1 MTLPPT
7 TPAPAN
13 APAVA
18 RRRRHV
24 INAVKLVFAVVILA
38 ILVRRLQSENVFA
51 RLISEPKHWGLLAV
65 AQVLV
70 IAALT
75 INYVRWCILGRAL
88 DLNFTYPDA
97 FRLGSLGF
105 LLNQVSPGAVG
116 GDLFKAVFIA
126 REQPGKRTE
135 AVASV
140 LIDRVVGLYGML
152 CVATVGYVIVSRH
165 TEFTGLI
172 RGVADAVVGCW
183 IVGTVGIGLL
193 MTPWFT
199 GPAMRGLFDRIPV
212 VGGTLA
218 RLVDAAG
225 AYRHHRGSL
234 FASILLGCVTHMLF
248 AIALWCIGQG
258 LPMVSP
264 PLSTMFVI
272 TPMSLAA
279 GAIPL
284 TPSGLGVAE
293 AAIGQLFQS
302 AGFNQADGYLA
313 GITYRVM
320 TYVMAAVG
328 AVYYVSARRAVTQVL
343 EEAEQVADAPADID
357 SDAASAG

>member
-1 MTLPPT
+1 MHLPPAT
-7 TPAPAN
+7 TAPAN
-13 APAVA
+13 AHAA
-18 RRRRHV
+18 AHRRRHFV
-24 INAVKLVFAVVILA
+24 NAAKLLLAVAILA
-38 ILVRRLQSENVFA
+38 VLVHRLQSENVFS
-51 RLISEPKHWGLLAV
+51 RLINEPKHWGLLGI
-65 AQVLV
+65 AQLLI
-70 IAALT
+70 IAGLAL
-75 INYVRWCILGRAL
+75 NYIRWCILGRAL
-88 DLNFTYPDA
+88 ALNFDYADA
-97 FRLGSLGF
+97 FRLGSLGL

-152 CVATVGYVIVSRH
+152 CVAAVGYAIVSRH
-165 TEFTGLI
+165 TDFTGLI
-172 RGVADAVVGCW
+172 RGVADAVVVCW
-183 IVGTVGIGLL
+183 IVGTIGVGLL

-199 GPAMRGLFDRIPV
+199 GPAMRGLFDRIPL

-225 AYRHHRGSL
+225 AYRHHRASL
-234 FASILLGCVTHMLF
+234 FAGILLGCITHTLF
-248 AIALWCIGQG
+248 AIALWCVGQG
-258 LPMVSP
+258 LPMTSP

-343 EEAEQVADAPADID
+343 QEAEQAADND
-357 SDAASAG
+357 SAS